1 MHLWFAKK
9 TAETR
14 PEMIKSEGPY
24 KGQRKQ
30 SENKDNELR
39 KRLANQLYRHLGQ
52 IEDIQTV
59 EIDTQMTELFKNV
72 KQRE

>member
-14 PEMIKSEGPY
+14 PEMIKSGPY